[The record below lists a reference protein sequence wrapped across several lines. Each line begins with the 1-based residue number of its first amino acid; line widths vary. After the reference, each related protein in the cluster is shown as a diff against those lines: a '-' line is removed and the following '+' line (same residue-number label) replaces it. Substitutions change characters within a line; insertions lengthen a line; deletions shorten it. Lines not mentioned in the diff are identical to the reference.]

1 MGVRNSL
8 QSLKTLSTWWGA
20 HSAAP
25 FWNTRFAWEQS
36 ALWELWKR
44 SGFATSLRVLQD
56 TRTHRCM
63 RTMDNDD
70 WAGITPVIHIA
81 DGASGKKLSK
91 RTDMLRHRLSSF
103 DLRPPWQSMRVLLD
117 APHSEGRRCL
127 QTLTMDQRNI
137 YFPKT

>member
-91 RTDMLRHRLSSF
+91 RARLAPPIENAQGIRFSSRHAQQIRKQ
-103 DLRPPWQSMRVLLD
+103 QS
-117 APHSEGRRCL
+117 
-127 QTLTMDQRNI
+127 T
-137 YFPKT
+137 